1 MSATHTPYE
10 CTHQGIVEAWTRR
23 YVPGFQR
30 DRDYEAWREQVGAKK
45 ANAVMREV
53 TKENGNVREY

>member
-1 MSATHTPYE
+1 MDLNHTPYE
-10 CTHQGIVEAWTRR
+10 FTQVGHVDAWTRR

-30 DRDYEAWREQVGAKK
+30 DKDYEVWREQVGAKK

-53 TKENGNVREY
+53 VREERS